1 MENKKGDQSKKYV
14 IVPKNAK
21 VKSGAENAVTIFAV
35 LFIVLAYVW
44 AFFLLKDSQ
53 VLAIGVCLLS
63 TFLGLMLIM
72 LATISKLL
80 KVKNAQKYVIV
91 DKNGNSQ
98 DALPTPAVAPT
109 PVVKPAP
116 VVEPTPYV
124 APTPV
129 VKPAPVV
136 EPTPYVAPTPVVK
149 PAPVVEPTPVEKP
162 KANIPAWTCNICGL
176 YNAAGTAVCKQC
188 ATTAEENDSLKR
200 FAAEKEDPAMHKT
213 EYGSGNYGVKEDVAT
228 SSYGTPEQARL
239 EAERKEKE
247 RLEAEAKAK
256 AEREEAERKER
267 ERLEAEAKAKAERE
281 EAERKERERLEAEA
295 KAKAER
301 EEAERKERERLEA
314 EAKAK
319 AEREEAERLEA
330 EARAKAEREAAEA
343 KARAEREAA
352 EAKERAEREAAEH
365 AEKERLEA
373 ERAEK
378 ARIEAEREERLA
390 RLAAREAAREAEAR
404 KEEETKT
411 AASVGSCVCNI
422 CGKHNS
428 GRITVCTCGNYAD
441 DSDYVAPKAQAPTY
455 EPVKP
460 VAPVVPEPKPVVE
473 TVAEEPASKSSKP
486 KTDDIMSPDYVP
498 KNSKIIQLNS
508 NEWECGVCGKINRNY
523 VGTCS
528 CGNGRY

>member
-21 VKSGAENAVTIFAV
+21 VKTGAENAVTIFAV

-80 KVKNAQKYVIV
+80 KVKNAQKYVII

-98 DALPTPAVAPT
+98 DALPTPAVSPAPA
-109 PVVKPAP
+109 VKPAP

-149 PAPVVEPTPVEKP
+149 PAPVVEPAPVEKP

-314 EAKAK
+314 EARAK

-330 EARAKAEREAAEA
+330 EARAKAEREAAE
-343 KARAEREAA
+343 R
-352 EAKERAEREAAEH
+352 

-378 ARIEAEREERLA
+378 ERIEAERAERLA
-390 RLAAREAAREAEAR
+390 RLAAREAEREAEAR
-404 KEEETKT
+404 KEEEAKT
-411 AASVGSCVCNI
+411 AASVGSWVCNI

-441 DSDYVAPKAQAPTY
+441 DLDYVSPKVQAPTY

-460 VAPVVPEPKPVVE
+460 VTPVAPEPKPVVE
-473 TVAEEPASKSSKP
+473 PVVAEESAKSSKP

-508 NEWECGVCGKINRNY
+508 NEWECGVCGKVNRNY